1 MTLEDCR
8 KKIDAI
14 DREIM
19 ALLNRRAE
27 TVREIG
33 EIKAKAGL
41 PILDWSREIEVLR
54 WVAQEN
60 EGVMADEAAA
70 RIFRRIM
77 QESRQI
83 QTEIIADQKLE
94 GEAC

>member
-8 KKIDAI
+8 KKIDVI

-19 ALLNRRAE
+19 ALLNQRAE
-27 TVREIG
+27 IVREVG
-33 EIKAKAGL
+33 QIKAKAGL
-41 PILDWSREIEVLR
+41 PIVDWNREIEILR

-70 RIFRRIM
+70 RIFRRIL

-83 QTEIIADQKLE
+83 QSELIEDQDLK

>member
-8 KKIDAI
+8 KKIDI
-14 DREIM
+14 VDREII

-27 TVREIG
+27 IVREIG
-33 EIKAKAGL
+33 AIKAKAGL
-41 PILDWSREIEVLR
+41 PIVDWNREIEILR

-60 EGVMADEAAA
+60 EGIMDDEAAA
-70 RIFRRIM
+70 RIFRRIL

-83 QTEIIADQKLE
+83 QIEMIEDLKLE

>member
-8 KKIDAI
+8 KEIDVI

-27 TVREIG
+27 VVREIG
-33 EIKAKAGL
+33 QIKAKAGL
-41 PILDWSREIEVLR
+41 PITDWNREIEILR

-60 EGVMADEAAA
+60 EGIMDDEAAA
-70 RIFRRIM
+70 RIFRRIL

-83 QTEIIADQKLE
+83 QTEIIEDLKLE

>member
-8 KKIDAI
+8 KNIDVV

-27 TVREIG
+27 IVREIG
-33 EIKAKAGL
+33 AIKAKAGL
-41 PILDWSREIEVLR
+41 PIVDWNREIEILR

-60 EGVMADEAAA
+60 DGIMDDEAAA
-70 RIFRRIM
+70 RIFRRIL

-83 QTEIIADQKLE
+83 QSEIIEDLKLE

>member
-8 KKIDAI
+8 KNIDVV

-27 TVREIG
+27 IVREIG
-33 EIKAKAGL
+33 AIKAKAGL
-41 PILDWSREIEVLR
+41 PIVDWNREIEILR

-60 EGVMADEAAA
+60 EGIMNDEAAA
-70 RIFRRIM
+70 RIFRRIL

-83 QTEIIADQKLE
+83 QVETIEDLKVE